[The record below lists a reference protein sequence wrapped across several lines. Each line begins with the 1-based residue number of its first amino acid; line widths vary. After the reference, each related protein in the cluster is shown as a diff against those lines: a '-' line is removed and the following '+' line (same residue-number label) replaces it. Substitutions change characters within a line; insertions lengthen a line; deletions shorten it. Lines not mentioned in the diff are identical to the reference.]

1 MLSVHSNTKQLTAHL
16 NRIQR
21 KQIPFATAKALT
33 QTAFDVK
40 RTLQNALPRRL
51 DRPTGNPA
59 TGKGGII
66 GSVQVDKAT
75 KYNVTARVG
84 FAGLGFGKTAWK
96 ESPAKIMRRHI
107 KGGTRYPNKR
117 AIAVPVKQR
126 TNKYGNL
133 PRNKISTLLAN
144 TTKYF
149 SGTPKGMS
157 NAGIYERQKKK
168 LKMLVAWEPK
178 ATYQGGRFPFKG
190 IVKLSVAKNYRKRFE
205 KALQNALDTAR

>member
-33 QTAFDVK
+33 QTAFDVR

-51 DRPTGNPA
+51 DRPT
-59 TGKGGII
+59 KGII
-66 GSVQVDKAT
+66 NSVQVDKAT

-107 KGGTRYPNKR
+107 KGGTRYPNKT

-168 LKMLVAWEPK
+168 LKMLIAWEPK
-178 ATYQGGRFPFKG
+178 ATYQGGRFPFKS

>member
-51 DRPTGNPA
+51 DRPT
-59 TGKGGII
+59 KGII
-66 GSVQVDKAT
+66 NSVQVDKAT

-84 FAGLGFGKTAWK
+84 FAGLGFDKTLWR
-96 ESPAKIMRRHI
+96 ESPAKIMRYHI

-117 AIAVPVKQR
+117 AIAVPVKQT
-126 TNKYGNL
+126 TNQFGNL
-133 PRNKISTLLAN
+133 KRNAVKNLLAN

-205 KALQNALDTAR
+205 RSLQDALDK

>member
-51 DRPTGNPA
+51 DRPT
-59 TGKGGII
+59 KGII
-66 GSVQVDKAT
+66 NSVQVDKAT

-107 KGGTRYPNKR
+107 KGGTRYPNR
-117 AIAVPVKQR
+117 TAIAVPVKQK
-126 TNKYGNL
+126 TNRYGNL

-205 KALQNALDTAR
+205 RSLQDALDK

>member
-33 QTAFDVK
+33 QTAFDVR

-51 DRPTGNPA
+51 DRPT
-59 TGKGGII
+59 KGII
-66 GSVQVDKAT
+66 NSVQVDKAT

-107 KGGTRYPNKR
+107 KGGTRYPNKT

-168 LKMLVAWEPK
+168 LKMLIAWEPK
-178 ATYQGGRFPFKG
+178 ATYQGGRFPFKS
-190 IVKLSVAKNYRKRFE
+190 IVKLGVAKNYRKRFE

>member
-1 MLSVHSNTKQLTAHL
+1 MLSVRSDTKQLTAYL
-16 NRIQR
+16 NRVQR

-33 QTAFDVK
+33 QTAFDV
-40 RTLQNALPRRL
+40 RAFIQRALPRFL
-51 DRPTGNPA
+51 DRPT
-59 TGKGGII
+59 KGII
-66 GSVQVDKAT
+66 RSVQVLKAT
-75 KYNVTARVG
+75 KYNFTARVG

-205 KALQNALDTAR
+205 RSLQDALDK

>member
-33 QTAFDVK
+33 QTAFDVR

-51 DRPTGNPA
+51 DRPT
-59 TGKGGII
+59 KGII
-66 GSVQVDKAT
+66 NSVQVDKAT

-205 KALQNALDTAR
+205 RSLQDALDK

>member
-33 QTAFDVK
+33 QTAFDVR

-51 DRPTGNPA
+51 DRPT
-59 TGKGGII
+59 KGII
-66 GSVQVDKAT
+66 NSVQVDKAT

-84 FAGLGFGKTAWK
+84 FAGLGFGRTQWK

-107 KGGTRYPNKR
+107 NGGTRYPNKT
-117 AIAVPVKQR
+117 AIAVPVQQK

-133 PRNKISTLLAN
+133 PRNKISKLLGDKS
-144 TTKYF
+144 KYF

-157 NAGIYERQKKK
+157 NAGIYQRQKKK

-178 ATYQGGRFPFKG
+178 AKYQGGRLPFKT
-190 IVKLSVAKNYRKRFE
+190 IVIRGVAKNYRKRFV
-205 KALQNALDTAR
+205 KALQDALKTAR

>member
-33 QTAFDVK
+33 QTAKDVRESLK
-40 RTLQNALPRRL
+40 KALPRYL
-51 DRPTGNPA
+51 HRPT
-59 TGKGGII
+59 KGII
-66 GSVQVDKAT
+66 NSVRSDMAT

-84 FAGLGFGKTAWK
+84 FAGLGFDKTLWR
-96 ESPAKIMRRHI
+96 ERPAKIMRYHI

-117 AIAVPVKQR
+117 AIAVPVKQT
-126 TNKYGNL
+126 TNQYGNL
-133 PRNKISTLLAN
+133 KRNAVKNLLAN

-205 KALQNALDTAR
+205 RSLQDALDK

>member
-33 QTAFDVK
+33 QTAFDVR

-51 DRPTGNPA
+51 DRPT
-59 TGKGGII
+59 KGII
-66 GSVQVDKAT
+66 NSVQVDKAT

-107 KGGTRYPNKR
+107 KGGTRYPNKT

-205 KALQNALDTAR
+205 RSLQDALDK

>member
-33 QTAFDVK
+33 QTAFDV
-40 RTLQNALPRRL
+40 RRALQNALPRRL
-51 DRPTGNPA
+51 DRPT
-59 TGKGGII
+59 KGII
-66 GSVQVDKAT
+66 NSVQVDKAT

-107 KGGTRYPNKR
+107 KGGTRYPNKT

-168 LKMLVAWEPK
+168 LKMLIAWEPK

-205 KALQNALDTAR
+205 RSLQDALDK

>member
-1 MLSVHSNTKQLTAHL
+1 MLSVRSDTKQLTAYL
-16 NRIQR
+16 NRVQR

-33 QTAFDVK
+33 QTAFDV
-40 RTLQNALPRRL
+40 RAFIQRALPRFL
-51 DRPTGNPA
+51 DRPT
-59 TGKGGII
+59 KGII
-66 GSVQVDKAT
+66 RSVQVLKAT
-75 KYNVTARVG
+75 KYNFTARVG

-178 ATYQGGRFPFKG
+178 ATYQGGRFPFKS
-190 IVKLSVAKNYRKRFE
+190 IVKLGVAKNYRKRFE
-205 KALQNALDTAR
+205 RSLQDALDK

>member
-51 DRPTGNPA
+51 DRPT
-59 TGKGGII
+59 KGII
-66 GSVQVDKAT
+66 NSVQVDKAT
-75 KYNVTARVG
+75 KYDVTARVG

-168 LKMLVAWEPK
+168 LKMLIAWEPK
-178 ATYQGGRFPFKG
+178 ATYQGGRFPFKS
-190 IVKLSVAKNYRKRFE
+190 IVKLGVAKNYRKRFE

>member
-33 QTAFDVK
+33 QTAKDVRESLK
-40 RTLQNALPRRL
+40 KALPRYL
-51 DRPTGNPA
+51 HRPT
-59 TGKGGII
+59 KGII
-66 GSVQVDKAT
+66 NSVRSDMAT
-75 KYNVTARVG
+75 KYNVTARVV

-205 KALQNALDTAR
+205 RSLQDALDK

>member
-51 DRPTGNPA
+51 DRPT
-59 TGKGGII
+59 KGII
-66 GSVQVDKAT
+66 NSVQVDKAT

-107 KGGTRYPNKR
+107 KGGTRYPNKT

-205 KALQNALDTAR
+205 RSLQDALDK

>member
-1 MLSVHSNTKQLTAHL
+1 MLSVHSDTKQLTAYL
-16 NRIQR
+16 NRVQR
-21 KQIPFATAKALT
+21 KQIPFAAAKALT
-33 QTAFDVK
+33 QTAFDV
-40 RTLQNALPRRL
+40 RLALQKALPRHL
-51 DRPTGNPA
+51 DRPT
-59 TGKGGII
+59 KGII
-66 GSVQVDKAT
+66 NSVQVVKAT

-178 ATYQGGRFPFKG
+178 ATYQGGRFPFKS
-190 IVKLSVAKNYRKRFE
+190 IVKLGVAKNYRKRFE

>member
-33 QTAFDVK
+33 QTAKDVRESLK
-40 RTLQNALPRRL
+40 KALPRYL
-51 DRPTGNPA
+51 HRPTP
-59 TGKGGII
+59 KLIS
-66 GSVQVDKAT
+66 SVRSDMAT

-84 FAGLGFGKTAWK
+84 FAGLGFDKTLWR
-96 ESPAKIMRRHI
+96 ESPAEIMRYHI
-107 KGGTRYPNKR
+107 KGGTRFPNRK
-117 AIAVPVKQR
+117 AIAVPVKQT
-126 TNKYGNL
+126 TNQYGNL
-133 PRNKISTLLAN
+133 KRNAIKNLLAN
-144 TTKYF
+144 KTKYF

-157 NAGIYERQKKK
+157 NAGIYQRQKKK

-178 ATYQGGRFPFKG
+178 ATYQGGRFPFKS
-190 IVKLSVAKNYRKRFE
+190 IVKLGVAKNYRKRFE

>member
-33 QTAFDVK
+33 QTAFDV
-40 RTLQNALPRRL
+40 RRALQNALPRRL
-51 DRPTGNPA
+51 DRPT
-59 TGKGGII
+59 KGII
-66 GSVQVDKAT
+66 NSVQVDKAT
-75 KYNVTARVG
+75 KYDVTARVG

-107 KGGTRYPNKR
+107 KGGTRYPNKT

-205 KALQNALDTAR
+205 RSLQDALDK

>member
-51 DRPTGNPA
+51 DRPT
-59 TGKGGII
+59 KGII
-66 GSVQVDKAT
+66 NSVQVDKAT

-107 KGGTRYPNKR
+107 KGGTRYPNKT

-168 LKMLVAWEPK
+168 LKMLIAWEPK
-178 ATYQGGRFPFKG
+178 ATYQGGRFPFKS
-190 IVKLSVAKNYRKRFE
+190 IVKLGVAKNYRKRFE

>member
-33 QTAFDVK
+33 QTAKDVRESLK
-40 RTLQNALPRRL
+40 KALPRYL
-51 DRPTGNPA
+51 HSPP
-59 TGKGGII
+59 KGII
-66 GSVQVDKAT
+66 NSVRSDMAT

-84 FAGLGFGKTAWK
+84 FAGLGFDKTLWR
-96 ESPAKIMRRHI
+96 ESPAKIMRYHI

-117 AIAVPVKQR
+117 AIAVPVKQT
-126 TNKYGNL
+126 TNQFGNL
-133 PRNKISTLLAN
+133 KRNAVKNLLAN

-205 KALQNALDTAR
+205 RSLQDALDK

>member
-51 DRPTGNPA
+51 DRPT
-59 TGKGGII
+59 KGII
-66 GSVQVDKAT
+66 NSVQVDKAT
-75 KYNVTARVG
+75 KYDVTARVG

-107 KGGTRYPNKR
+107 KGGTRYPNKT

-205 KALQNALDTAR
+205 RSLQDALDK

>member
-33 QTAFDVK
+33 QTAKDVRESLK
-40 RTLQNALPRRL
+40 KALPRFL
-51 DRPTGNPA
+51 DRPT
-59 TGKGGII
+59 KGITK
-66 GSVQVDKAT
+66 SVQVEKAT

-107 KGGTRYPNKR
+107 KGGTRYPNKT

-149 SGTPKGMS
+149 SGTPKGIS

-168 LKMLVAWEPK
+168 LKMLIAWEPK
-178 ATYQGGRFPFKG
+178 ATYQGGRFPFKS

>member
-1 MLSVHSNTKQLTAHL
+1 MLSVHSDTKQLTAYL
-16 NRIQR
+16 NRVQR
-21 KQIPFATAKALT
+21 KQIPFAAAKALT
-33 QTAFDVK
+33 QTAFDV
-40 RTLQNALPRRL
+40 RLALQKALPRHL
-51 DRPTGNPA
+51 DRPT
-59 TGKGGII
+59 KGII
-66 GSVQVDKAT
+66 NSVQVDKAT

-178 ATYQGGRFPFKG
+178 ATYQGGRFPFKS
-190 IVKLSVAKNYRKRFE
+190 IVKLGVAKNYRKRFE

>member
-51 DRPTGNPA
+51 DRPT
-59 TGKGGII
+59 KGII
-66 GSVQVDKAT
+66 NSVQVDKAT

-133 PRNKISTLLAN
+133 PRNKISKLLGEKA
-144 TTKYF
+144 KYF

-157 NAGIYERQKKK
+157 NAGIYQRQKKK

-178 ATYQGGRFPFKG
+178 ANYKGGRFPFKS
-190 IVKLSVAKNYRKRFE
+190 IVKIGVSYNYRKRFV
-205 KALQNALDTAR
+205 KALQDALKTAR